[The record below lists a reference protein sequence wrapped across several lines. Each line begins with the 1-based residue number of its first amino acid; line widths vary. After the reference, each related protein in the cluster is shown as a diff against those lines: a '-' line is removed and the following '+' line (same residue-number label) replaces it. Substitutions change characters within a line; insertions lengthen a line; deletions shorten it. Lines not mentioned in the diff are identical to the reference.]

1 MRVGTGLREIMN
13 DAEEASCPATV
24 ANDYESRRD
33 KGSIIRVQGE
43 LEPERKVQLTAV
55 EVLKHSATA

>member
-24 ANDYESRRD
+24 ANDYESRRLEGTRGVSSESKESWSQ
-33 KGSIIRVQGE
+33 KGRCN
-43 LEPERKVQLTAV
+43 
-55 EVLKHSATA
+55 